1 MKKNKLLII
10 GKIPPPTGGVTIHV
24 SRIIEKLSTEG
35 FDHSFEILKITNFFN
50 LTKSVLK
57 HKNIHLHASN
67 PYVHFLFS
75 LFTKITG
82 KILILTL
89 HAEFGQHKIKFR
101 RILESFSLRL
111 SSIPIVLNLKSFN
124 LVQKINKNVILDS
137 AYIKPINQISLPK
150 EVEHLI
156 NNKRIIYEKIFCTN
170 AYNRVYDKYGKELYG
185 IDELAELFEKTNFFL
200 IVCDPSGVYSQLYNS
215 KDFVHT
221 FFVNYSIDFVSLLI
235 KTDGFIRNTTT
246 DGDSISIHEA
256 IFNNVL
262 VFCTSVVDRPEHTIL
277 YKNAKKELLNLLN
290 SYQKPPNKIDT
301 YKENKIFNIYKKL
314 NN

>member
-1 MKKNKLLII
+1 M
-10 GKIPPPTGGVTIHV
+10 G
-24 SRIIEKLSTEG
+24 
-35 FDHSFEILKITNFFN
+35 SF
-50 LTKSVLK
+50 
-57 HKNIHLHASN
+57 
-67 PYVHFLFS
+67 
-75 LFTKITG
+75 
-82 KILILTL
+82 
-89 HAEFGQHKIKFR
+89 
-101 RILESFSLRL
+101 
-111 SSIPIVLNLKSFN
+111 
-124 LVQKINKNVILDS
+124 
-137 AYIKPINQISLPK
+137 
-150 EVEHLI
+150 
-156 NNKRIIYEKIFCTN
+156 
-170 AYNRVYDKYGKELYG
+170 
-185 IDELAELFEKTNFFL
+185 
-200 IVCDPSGVYSQLYNS
+200 
-215 KDFVHT
+215 HT